1 MARIK
6 AKPMNRLP
14 LPPVTAVKNG
24 FRATPP
30 PTAVFDPA
38 SFPPG
43 QQRFIYTN
51 GTPGQS
57 VPYNNQVQIYVSIS
71 YVYVVELIWLF

>member
-14 LPPVTAVKNG
+14 IAPPVQLPNKNG

-30 PTAVFDPA
+30 PAVYDHTTAAYAAATQQRYVYANNPA
-38 SFPPG
+38 SLS
-43 QQRFIYTN
+43 
-51 GTPGQS
+51 QS
-57 VPYNNQVQIYVSIS
+57 TVPYSGQVVFVSILCF
-71 YVYVVELIWLF
+71 YNL